1 MHPFVWNTAAPGDTP
16 TFATIICSPLD
27 RRFLLSCGGQSLL
40 LIFPTQEKKVTRSV
54 ISWSERF
61 CCGIFRGE
69 LANATS
75 GDFSRYRI
83 PSSPTRWTTFVR
95 SGA

>member
-1 MHPFVWNTAAPGDTP
+1 MHPFVWKTAAPGDTP
-16 TFATIICSPLD
+16 TFATIICSPRD

-40 LIFPTQEKKVTRSV
+40 LISPTHRKKATRSV
-54 ISWSERF
+54 ISWSVTCWF
-61 CCGIFRGE
+61 GIFRGE
-69 LANATS
+69 LANASS
-75 GDFSRYRI
+75 GDFTRYRI